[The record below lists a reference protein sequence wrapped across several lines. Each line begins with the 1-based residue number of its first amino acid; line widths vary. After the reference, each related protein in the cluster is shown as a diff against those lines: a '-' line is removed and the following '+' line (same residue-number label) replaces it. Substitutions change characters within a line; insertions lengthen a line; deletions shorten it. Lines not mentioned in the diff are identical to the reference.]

1 MNEKTLY
8 FAYGSNLNLDQMA
21 RRCPDAEPVGRVRLD
36 GYRLAFRRTGGGYL
50 TKDDIKELSGIDV
63 VEVSGR
69 CGAGPHR
76 RHEPARGAAA
86 AGEQP
91 HAQQGDRLLLE
102 CVQEEH
108 AGAHLREAH
117 AGGGQG
123 RGVEAEEGP
132 VRAKRIVCLF
142 ATNRPLFGSPG
153 LNRAHTFWI
162 SLFPTKFPNS
172 LFGAKFWI
180 QMQPNCSIVALCVL
194 NDRHMYALTVAFIL
208 GCRIVNVAD

>member
-1 MNEKTLY
+1 MLHSGGATTWSRSDP
-8 FAYGSNLNLDQMA
+8 ATPATGIPMS
-21 RRCPDAEPVGRVRLD
+21 
-36 GYRLAFRRTGGGYL
+36 TGGGYL

-86 AGEQP
+86 AGKQP

-153 LNRAHTFWI
+153 YGDRPPFSVRPSFENHMGTTVPNLGWTPPQIWGRRRPEKYGIPHKQQKTTH
-162 SLFPTKFPNS
+162 SLS
-172 LFGAKFWI
+172 
-180 QMQPNCSIVALCVL
+180 
-194 NDRHMYALTVAFIL
+194 
-208 GCRIVNVAD
+208 